1 MRKTNLSK
9 EQEIKEIAEEM
20 HQITRKMQKILQEE
34 MTQCLEI
41 ISLHWKGKAADLYLQ
56 KAESR
61 RTSMETLLKEIRKTT
76 DYMEEK
82 WEEKR

>member
-9 EQEIKEIAEEM
+9 GQEIKEIAEEM

-34 MTQCLEI
+34 MTQCLET
-41 ISLHWKGKAADLYLQ
+41 ISLHWKGEAADLYLQ